1 MRGGLL
7 TGVVLALVAGGAIGQ
22 PKEGDLVFTGT
33 VGRFPPTSGYTA
45 YLDPTKPATVTT
57 LASAPSTHSHRF
69 VRMAADNRNLVVGWS
84 STSGPDTLA
93 FIKPGGA
100 QVPFQSSL
108 PGHPAAFELDHDSSW
123 IVTTN
128 IRLGSPGGAYMRAL
142 VRVDAHGASSPWQVI
157 VSHLDPLNTHTFGDL
172 AIDRDPGVA
181 APYCVSKTQIVP
193 NFSWGEI
200 LKVDRS
206 GRVTTFLSVMGKA
219 VDAIESHPRS
229 GDYVVSYCGGDNVA
243 YLVRVNKGGT
253 FSTILNAIGQADA
266 ARILQDDTVWFA
278 GASNRGQFLHYDLKS
293 NAVLAQFPA
302 SGQPHITGLEVYG
315 SRRLHCYQRP
325 SSIPGTWAGVDVHS
339 RNPAAAGASYILAA
353 SPARRPGMILP
364 NGEWL
369 DLDMTHP
376 LFLATALNLLPRTFV
391 NFRGTLDPQGNN
403 TRPIRVNF
411 PPGLPKLGDMAI
423 FVAGVIYKGS
433 TVIQVTNTHWFVLP

>member
-1 MRGGLL
+1 MRAGLL
-7 TGVVLALVAGGAIGQ
+7 TGVVLAVVAGGAIGQ
-22 PKEGDLVFTGT
+22 PKEGDLVFTTT

-57 LASAPSTHSHRF
+57 LATAPSTHSHRF
-69 VRMAADNRNLVVGWS
+69 VRMAPDNRDVVVGWS
-84 STSGPDTLA
+84 SISSPDTLA

-128 IRLGSPGGAYMRAL
+128 ILLGSPHGTYMRSL
-142 VRVDAHGASSPWQVI
+142 VRVDAHGASSPRQVI
-157 VSHLDPLNTHTFGDL
+157 VSHGDPLSIHTFGDL
-172 AIDRDPGVA
+172 AIDRDPGA
-181 APYCVSKTQIVP
+181 GAPYCVAKTWNVP
-193 NFSWGEI
+193 SFSRGEI

-206 GRVTTFLSVMGKA
+206 GRVTTLPWMSWLA
-219 VDAIESHPRS
+219 AYAIELHPRT
-229 GDYVVSYCGGDNVA
+229 GDYVVSYRFADNGA
-243 YLVRVNKGGT
+243 YLACVSKGGT
-253 FSTILNAIGQADA
+253 IRTRLNAMGQADA

-278 GASNRGQFLHYDLKS
+278 GASNQGQFLHYDLKG
-293 NAVLAQFPA
+293 NAVISQFGAP
-302 SGQPHITGLEVYG
+302 GQPHITGLEVYG
-315 SRRLHCYQRP
+315 SRRLHCYQGP
-325 SSIPGTWAGVDVHS
+325 SSTPGTWAGVDVHS

-353 SPARRPGMILP
+353 SPARRPGVTLP

-369 DLDMTHP
+369 DLDATHP
-376 LFLATALNLLPRTFV
+376 LFLATALNLLPQTFV
-391 NFRGTLDPQGNN
+391 NFRGTLDQQGNC

-411 PPGLPKLGDMAI
+411 PPGLPRLGNMAI